1 MFCFEHG
8 LDMGITLV
16 ILRGMKTAISI
27 PDPIFQAAEGL
38 AHRLGI
44 SRSELYA
51 KAIAE
56 YLGHHKNHNITNA
69 LNEIYGEE
77 SSELDEAL
85 YAMQSRSIRKEE
97 W

>member
-1 MFCFEHG
+1 M
-8 LDMGITLV
+8 
-16 ILRGMKTAISI
+16 
-27 PDPIFQAAEGL
+27 

-44 SRSELYA
+44 SRSELYS

-56 YLGHHKNHNITNA
+56 YMDSHKNENVTKA

-77 SSELDEAL
+77 TASLDEAL
-85 YAMQSRSIRKEE
+85 DTMQMRSISKEE

>member
-1 MFCFEHG
+1 MG
-8 LDMGITLV
+8 AIPVTWGKRVGDMSEV
-16 ILRGMKTAISI
+16 IM
-27 PDPIFQAAEGL
+27 AAEGL

-44 SRSELYA
+44 SRSELYS

-56 YLGHHKNHNITNA
+56 YMDAHKNQNVTKV

-77 SSELDEAL
+77 SSSLDEVL
-85 YAMQSRSIRKEE
+85 DAMQSRSIPEEE